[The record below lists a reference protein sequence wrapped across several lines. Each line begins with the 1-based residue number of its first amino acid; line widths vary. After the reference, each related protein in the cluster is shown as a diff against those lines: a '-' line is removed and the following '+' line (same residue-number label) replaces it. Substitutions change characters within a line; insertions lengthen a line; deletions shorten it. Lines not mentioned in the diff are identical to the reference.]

1 MRGNLSLQALVFTSL
16 TLHGKITISK
26 RVVIALFFTTGLLN
40 NRYFPEEFLDY
51 YPDDVLDVPDN
62 QYAPVNMPEKAW
74 NVPPIFRQFTDTS
87 PEALGIPD
95 IGNINVTLPEWKASF
110 LVFMLRELE
119 IHIL

>member
-1 MRGNLSLQALVFTSL
+1 MVKLRYPKSSCNCPILLSKEYSPPF
-16 TLHGKITISK
+16 
-26 RVVIALFFTTGLLN
+26 GLLID
-40 NRYFPEEFLDY
+40 RYFPEEFLDY

-95 IGNINVTLPEWKASF
+95 IGNINVTLPEWKAIF
-110 LVFMLRELE
+110 LMFRELE
-119 IHIL
+119 FHIK